1 MKSIGKIL
9 LFAFFVFSMF
19 MLKPRQDVVFEA
31 IDMSQYIRL
40 FEEDRDFVLCL
51 DENRTFTGTY
61 AIQADTVY
69 LSYGES
75 VKSALL
81 PQVSPEAASH
91 KALPARLFIDESAS
105 TIASNDGQLF
115 SAEILLDLREKPYE
129 ATAHSP
135 IELRNNRASI
145 LAFGGLKKSGDLV
158 EAPLP

>member
-1 MKSIGKIL
+1 M

-31 IDMSQYIRL
+31 IDVSQYIRL

-51 DENRTFTGTY
+51 DENSTFTGTY
-61 AIQADTVY
+61 AIRADTVY
-69 LSYGES
+69 LSYGEQAES
-75 VKSALL
+75 TWV
-81 PQVSPEAASH
+81 PQGNQEAASDRD
-91 KALPARLFIDESAS
+91 LPARLYIDEGAS
-105 TIASNDGQLF
+105 TIASNDGLMF

-135 IELRNNRASI
+135 IDLRNNRASI

-158 EAPLP
+158 KAPLP